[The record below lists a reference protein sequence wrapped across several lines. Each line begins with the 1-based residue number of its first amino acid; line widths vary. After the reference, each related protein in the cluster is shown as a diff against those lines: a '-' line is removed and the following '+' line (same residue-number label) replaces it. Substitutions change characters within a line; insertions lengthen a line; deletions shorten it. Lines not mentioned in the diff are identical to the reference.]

1 MEIVA
6 LYPHRRQLSAK
17 VRLFL
22 DRLVD
27 RFGEEQRRLD
37 AAWAR

>member
-17 VRLFL
+17 LRLFL

-27 RFGEEQRRLD
+27 RFPEEQRRLET
-37 AAWAR
+37 ARAQ